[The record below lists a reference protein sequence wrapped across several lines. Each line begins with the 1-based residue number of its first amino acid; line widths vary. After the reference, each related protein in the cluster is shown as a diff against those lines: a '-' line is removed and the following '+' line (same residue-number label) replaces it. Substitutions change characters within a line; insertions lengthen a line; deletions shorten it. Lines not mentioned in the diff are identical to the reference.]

1 MTLAISIVIVIL
13 IIAFALFVSEKFTVD
28 KTAFFILIS
37 LLIAGIVTPEEAVSG
52 FSDNAVLTIL
62 CLMIIAIGLEKN
74 GVVSWMAQKII
85 PIMKLPIWF
94 FLPLLMITVG
104 IFSSFIATTA
114 VVIIF
119 IKLVNELDKLG
130 KVDRVR
136 VLLPIS
142 FAGILGGS
150 CTLMGTST
158 NLIVSDISRKSGIG
172 RFGFFEFSTAGIIFL
187 LVSIPIIFILAKK
200 FLPKTPVTNDVDMPK
215 KFGYITAVKI
225 KSDSKLI
232 GKKPYDTE
240 IWNENDIRLVKIQR
254 GKRHLNSD
262 LKSEILQENDVL
274 WLDLTIEDLTA
285 QTESLGLNILG
296 VDQDLVEEH
305 FTNEFHEVIILPN
318 SRYVNMSIEEFNDML
333 PENVYVKGISSDE
346 KRPSSKYGNYFKKFF
361 SKKYIIPGNRVLLT
375 GNLTEIQRIAHDDKL
390 LFANTVITNPHIPV
404 YKKLISFVAIL
415 LVIVLSATNT
425 FSILKSSLLGVAL
438 ILFSG
443 CIQLKDAYSG
453 INWQVIFLL
462 AGMIPLG
469 IAMKNTGTDVYLASH
484 LYELLKSV
492 PTSVTIS
499 IIFAFTMI
507 MSGFVSNN
515 ATAIIVAPIVI
526 AVAAK
531 LKLDPKPLLYAV
543 MFGANFS
550 FYTPMGYQTNAIIY
564 GLGIYKFKHFLI
576 IGGVLSIVLLI
587 LASILLPMLYL

>member
-1 MTLAISIVIVIL
+1 MTLAIAIVVGIL
-13 IIAFALFVSEKFTVD
+13 FIAFGLFISEKFPVD
-28 KTAFFILIS
+28 KTAFFILTS
-37 LLIAGIVTPEEAVSG
+37 LLVFGIVTPEEAVSG

-85 PIMKLPIWF
+85 PIIKLPIWV

-104 IFSSFIATTA
+104 FFSSFIATTA

-119 IKLVNELDKLG
+119 IKLINELDKLG
-130 KVDRVR
+130 KIDRSR

-158 NLIVSDISRKSGIG
+158 NLIVSDISRKNGIG
-172 RFGFFEFSTAGIIFL
+172 GFDFFEFSTAGIIFL
-187 LVSIPIIFILAKK
+187 LVSIPIIYILSNK
-200 FLPKTPVTNDVDMPK
+200 FLPKTAVAEIPNSHI

-225 KSDSKLI
+225 REGSILI
-232 GKKPYDTE
+232 GKKPDETE
-240 IWNENDIRLVKIQR
+240 IWNDNDIRLVKIQR
-254 GKRHLNSD
+254 GKRHLKSD

-296 VDQDLVEEH
+296 VDQDLIEEH
-305 FTNEFHEVIILPN
+305 FSNEFHEVVILPN
-318 SRYVNMSIEEFNDML
+318 SRFINMSIEEFNATL
-333 PENVYVKGISSDE
+333 PDNVYVKGISSD
-346 KRPSSKYGNYFKKFF
+346 KNLSNNSNYFKDFF
-361 SKKYIIPGNRVLLT
+361 SKKFIIPGNRVLLT
-375 GNLTEIQRIAHDDKL
+375 GSLIEIQKIANNNNL
-390 LFANTVITNPHIPV
+390 LFANTIITNPQIPT
-404 YKKLISFVAIL
+404 YKKIISFIAIL
-415 LVIVLSATNT
+415 LVIVLSATHT
-425 FSILKSSLLGVAL
+425 FSILKSCLLGVAL
-438 ILFSG
+438 CLFTG
-443 CIQLKDAYSG
+443 CIQLKDAYTG

-469 IAMKNTGTDVYLASH
+469 IAMKNTGTDIFIANH
-484 LYELLKSV
+484 LYEVLKLV

-499 IIFAFTMI
+499 IIFAFTML

-515 ATAIIVAPIVI
+515 ATAIIIAPIVI
-526 AVAAK
+526 AVATK
-531 LKLDPKPLLYAV
+531 LNLSPKPLLYAV

-576 IGGVLSIVLLI
+576 IGGILSIVLLV
-587 LASILLPMLYL
+587 LASFLLPSLYL

>member
-1 MTLAISIVIVIL
+1 MSIPIAIVIGIL
-13 IIAFALFVSEKFTVD
+13 VIAFILFLSEKFTVD
-28 KTAFFILIS
+28 KTAFFILTS
-37 LLIAGIVTPEEAVSG
+37 LLIFGILTPEEAVSG
-52 FSDNAVLTIL
+52 FSDNAVLTIMF
-62 CLMIIAIGLEKN
+62 LMILAIGLEKN

-85 PIMKLPIWF
+85 PIINFPIWV

-114 VVIIF
+114 VIIIF
-119 IKLVNELDKLG
+119 IKLINELDKLG
-130 KVDRVR
+130 KIDRSR

-158 NLIVSDISRKSGIG
+158 NLIVSDISRKSGVG
-172 RFGFFEFSTAGIIFL
+172 RFDFFEFSAAGMIFL
-187 LVSIPIIFILAKK
+187 LVSIPIIYFLSKK
-200 FLPKTPVTNDVDMPK
+200 FLPRNPKVEGQDQKTK
-215 KFGYITAVKI
+215 SGYITAVRIKAGSNLI
-225 KSDSKLI
+225 GEKSDE
-232 GKKPYDTE
+232 TE
-240 IWNENDIRLVKIQR
+240 IWGENDIHLVKIQR
-254 GKRHLNSD
+254 GKRYLRND
-262 LKSEILQENDVL
+262 LKSEVLQENDIL

-285 QTESLGLNILG
+285 KTESLGFTVLG
-296 VDQDLVEEH
+296 VDQDLIEEQL
-305 FTNEFHEVIILPN
+305 TNEYHEVIILPN
-318 SRYVNMSIEEFNDML
+318 SRFINMSIEEFNDVL
-333 PENVYVKGISSDE
+333 PDNVFVKGVSSDE
-346 KRPSSKYGNYFKKFF
+346 KRPNNIYFL
-361 SKKYIIPGNRVLLT
+361 KKYFSNKYIASGNRVLLT
-375 GNLTEIQRIAHDDKL
+375 GDLSEIQKIAQNNNL
-390 LFANTVITNPHIPV
+390 LFANTVITDPYIPK
-404 YKKLISFVAIL
+404 YKKIVTLVAIL
-415 LVIVLSATNT
+415 LVVVLSATNT
-425 FSILKSSLLGVAL
+425 FSILKSCLLGVAL
-438 ILFSG
+438 CLFTGS
-443 CIQLKDAYSG
+443 IQLKDAYAG

-469 IAMKNTGTDVYLASH
+469 VAMKNTGTDVYIADH
-484 LYELLKSV
+484 LFTVLKSV

-499 IIFAFTMI
+499 IIFAFTML

-531 LKLDPKPLLYAV
+531 LGINPKPLLYAV

-587 LASILLPMLYL
+587 LASFILPWLYM